1 MFRKRLFAFCL
12 LSLLLIP
19 MAAAQD
25 DKKPTIGILR
35 FGTITGLT
43 LTEYGI
49 LEALELYDFIS
60 AEERA
65 QMAEY
70 QDLEGEK
77 VNIIWGNAN
86 FDISSINLILE
97 DMLDQ
102 DVDALVTISTPVTQA
117 AVNVTSNMDDPP
129 AVLFTAVY
137 SPYKSGIADSSCI
150 KPDHVTGV
158 ETRTP
163 YENIISL
170 LLLQNPDMKK
180 IGIIYSSLETS
191 GVFGA
196 EEVSEISESLGLTI
210 ESIAVSF
217 IPDIPLAAEGLIA
230 KGIEAFLIPMDTMTT
245 RGLPLLVQTATT
257 NNVPIFHSTL
267 GGIFSGATVSAGST
281 LYYLRG
287 VNLGYILAAH
297 LNGELDIATAGIQ
310 ASDFMYVGI
319 NMNMARAQNIEIS
332 EALMAEADVVLEAGG
347 GFRVA
352 ALSRM
357 GGQATI
363 TIAEEFRVLVD
374 ILGRSGQFPISP
386 EIAAFLER
394 LPPYDYEAGGEAFL
408 ESILCTPERIAEE
421 QAELDASSE

>member
-1 MFRKRLFAFCL
+1 MFKKGLWVFML
-12 LSLLLIP
+12 LSLLIP

-25 DKKPTIGILR
+25 DSKPTIGIFR
-35 FGTITGLT
+35 FGSITGLT
-43 LTEYGI
+43 LTEHGI
-49 LEALELYDFIS
+49 LNALELYDFIS

-65 QMAEY
+65 QLADY

-77 VNIIWGNAN
+77 VNIIWENAN

-97 DMLDQ
+97 DMLDRGV
-102 DVDALVTISTPVTQA
+102 DVLVTISTPVTQA
-117 AVNVTSNMDDPP
+117 AVNVTSDMDDPP

-163 YENIISL
+163 YENIVSL
-170 LLLQNPDMKK
+170 LLLQNPDMEK

-196 EEVSEISESLGLTI
+196 EEVTEIGESLGLTI
-210 ESIAVSF
+210 ESAAVSS

-230 KGIEAFLIPMDTMTT
+230 KGIEALLIPMDTMTT
-245 RGLPLLVQTATT
+245 RGLPLLTQTAVT
-257 NNVPIFHSTL
+257 NSIPVFHSTL
-267 GGIFSGATVSAGST
+267 GGVYSGATVSAGST

-297 LNGELDIATAGIQ
+297 LNDELDIAAAGIK
-310 ASDFMYVGI
+310 ATDFMYVGV
-319 NMNMARAQNIEIS
+319 NMNMAKAQNIEIS
-332 EALMAEADVVLEAGG
+332 EDLMAEADIVLEEGG

-357 GGQATI
+357 GDQSTI
-363 TIAEEFRVLVD
+363 TIAEEFRVLVNV
-374 ILGRSGQFPISP
+374 LGSSGQLPISP
-386 EIAAFLER
+386 EIAAFLDM
-394 LPPYDYEAGGEAFL
+394 LPPYDYMAGGEAFL
-408 ESILCTPERIAEE
+408 ESILCTPEQIAAE
-421 QAELDASSE
+421 QAELDARSE

>member
-1 MFRKRLFAFCL
+1 MFKKGL
-12 LSLLLIP
+12 LVFMLMSLLIP

-25 DKKPTIGILR
+25 DSKPTIGIFR

-43 LTEYGI
+43 LTEHGI
-49 LEALELYDFIS
+49 LNALELYGFIS

-65 QMAEY
+65 QLDDY

-77 VNIIWGNAN
+77 VDIIWGDAN

-97 DMLDQ
+97 DMLDRGI
-102 DVDALVTISTPVTQA
+102 DVLVTISTPVTQA
-117 AVNVTSNMDDPP
+117 AVNVTLDMDDPP

-163 YENIISL
+163 YENIVSL

-196 EEVSEISESLGLTI
+196 EEVTEIAESLGLTI
-210 ESIAVSF
+210 ESAAVTS
-217 IPDIPLAAEGLIA
+217 IPDIPLAADGLIT
-230 KGIEAFLIPMDTMTT
+230 KGIEALLIPMDTMTT
-245 RGLPLLVQTATT
+245 RGLPLLVETAVT
-257 NNVPIFHSTL
+257 NDIPIFHSTL
-267 GGIFSGATVSAGST
+267 GGVYSGATVSAGST

-297 LNGELDIATAGIQ
+297 LNDELDIAAAGIK
-310 ASDFMYVGI
+310 AADFMYVGI
-319 NMNMARAQNIEIS
+319 NMNLARAQNIEVS
-332 EALMAEADVVLEAGG
+332 EALMAEADIVLEEGG

-357 GGQATI
+357 GGQSAI
-363 TIAEEFRVLVD
+363 TIAEEFRVLVN
-374 ILGRSGQFPISP
+374 ILGSSGQLPISP
-386 EIAAFLER
+386 EISAFLDM
-394 LPPYDYEAGGEAFL
+394 LPPYDYMAGGEAFL
-408 ESILCTPERIAEE
+408 ESILCTPEQIAAE
-421 QAELDASSE
+421 QAELDAQGE

>member
-1 MFRKRLFAFCL
+1 MFKKGLLAFML
-12 LSLLLIP
+12 MSLLIP

-25 DKKPTIGILR
+25 DSKPTIGIFR

-43 LTEYGI
+43 LTEHGI
-49 LEALELYDFIS
+49 LNALELYGFIS

-65 QMAEY
+65 QLDEY

-77 VNIIWGNAN
+77 VDIIWGDAN

-97 DMLDQ
+97 DMLDRGI
-102 DVDALVTISTPVTQA
+102 DVLVTISTPVTQA
-117 AVNVTSNMDDPP
+117 AVNVTLDMDDPP

-163 YENIISL
+163 YENIVSL

-196 EEVSEISESLGLTI
+196 EEVTEIAEALGLTI
-210 ESIAVSF
+210 ESAAVTS
-217 IPDIPLAAEGLIA
+217 IPDIPLAADGLIT
-230 KGIEAFLIPMDTMTT
+230 KGIEALLIPMDTMTT
-245 RGLPLLVQTATT
+245 RGLPLLVETAVT
-257 NNVPIFHSTL
+257 NDIPIFHSTL
-267 GGIFSGATVSAGST
+267 GGVYSGATVSAGST

-297 LNGELDIATAGIQ
+297 LNDELDIAAAGIK
-310 ASDFMYVGI
+310 AADFMYVGI
-319 NMNMARAQNIEIS
+319 NMNLARAQNIEVS
-332 EALMAEADVVLEAGG
+332 EALMAEADIVLEEGG

-357 GGQATI
+357 GGQSAI
-363 TIAEEFRVLVD
+363 TIAEEFRVLVN
-374 ILGRSGQFPISP
+374 ILGSSGQLPISP
-386 EIAAFLER
+386 EISAFLDM
-394 LPPYDYEAGGEAFL
+394 LPPYDYMAGGEAFL
-408 ESILCTPERIAEE
+408 ESILCTPEQIAAE
-421 QAELDASSE
+421 QAELDAQGE

>member
-1 MFRKRLFAFCL
+1 MFKKGLLAFML
-12 LSLLLIP
+12 LSLLIP
-19 MAAAQD
+19 LAAAQD
-25 DKKPTIGILR
+25 DSKPTIGIFR

-43 LTEYGI
+43 LTEHGI
-49 LEALELYDFIS
+49 LNALELYGFIS

-65 QMAEY
+65 QLDEY

-77 VNIIWGNAN
+77 VDIIWGDAN

-97 DMLDQ
+97 DMLDRGI
-102 DVDALVTISTPVTQA
+102 DVLVTISTPVTQA
-117 AVNVTSNMDDPP
+117 AVNVTLDMDDPP

-163 YENIISL
+163 YENIVSL

-196 EEVSEISESLGLTI
+196 EEVTEIAEALGLTI
-210 ESIAVSF
+210 ESAAVTS
-217 IPDIPLAAEGLIA
+217 IPDIPLAADGLIT
-230 KGIEAFLIPMDTMTT
+230 KGIEALLIPMDTMTT
-245 RGLPLLVQTATT
+245 RGLPLLVDTAVT
-257 NNVPIFHSTL
+257 NDIPIFHSTL
-267 GGIFSGATVSAGST
+267 GGVYSGATVSAGST

-297 LNGELDIATAGIQ
+297 LNDELDIAAAGIK
-310 ASDFMYVGI
+310 AADFMYVGI
-319 NMNMARAQNIEIS
+319 NMNLARAQNIEVS
-332 EALMAEADVVLEAGG
+332 EALMAEADIVLEEGG

-357 GGQATI
+357 GGQSAI
-363 TIAEEFRVLVD
+363 TIAEEFRVLVN
-374 ILGRSGQFPISP
+374 ILGSSGQLPISP
-386 EIAAFLER
+386 EISAFLDM
-394 LPPYDYEAGGEAFL
+394 LPPYDYMAGGEVFL
-408 ESILCTPERIAEE
+408 ESILCTPEQIAAE
-421 QAELDASSE
+421 QAELDAQGE

>member
-1 MFRKRLFAFCL
+1 MFKKGLLAFML
-12 LSLLLIP
+12 LSLLIP

-25 DKKPTIGILR
+25 DSKPTIGIFR

-43 LTEYGI
+43 LTEHGI
-49 LEALELYDFIS
+49 LNALELYGFIS

-65 QMAEY
+65 QLDDY
-70 QDLEGEK
+70 QDIEGEK
-77 VNIIWGNAN
+77 VNIIWGDAN

-97 DMLDQ
+97 DMLDRGI
-102 DVDALVTISTPVTQA
+102 DVLVTISTPVTQA
-117 AVNVTSNMDDPP
+117 AVNVTLDMDDPP

-163 YENIISL
+163 YENIVSL

-196 EEVSEISESLGLTI
+196 EEVTEIAEALGLTI
-210 ESIAVSF
+210 ESAAVTS
-217 IPDIPLAAEGLIA
+217 IPDIPLAADGLIT
-230 KGIEAFLIPMDTMTT
+230 KGIEALLIPMDTMTT
-245 RGLPLLVQTATT
+245 RGLPLLVDTAVT
-257 NNVPIFHSTL
+257 NDIPIFHSTL
-267 GGIFSGATVSAGST
+267 GGVYSGATVSAGST

-297 LNGELDIATAGIQ
+297 LNDELDIAAAGIK
-310 ASDFMYVGI
+310 AADFMYVGI
-319 NMNMARAQNIEIS
+319 NMNLAKAQNIEVS
-332 EALMAEADVVLEAGG
+332 EALMAEADIVLEEGG

-357 GGQATI
+357 GGQSAI
-363 TIAEEFRVLVD
+363 TIAEEFRVLVN
-374 ILGRSGQFPISP
+374 ILGSSGQLPISP
-386 EIAAFLER
+386 EISAFLDM
-394 LPPYDYEAGGEAFL
+394 LPPYDYMAGGEAFL
-408 ESILCTPERIAEE
+408 ESILCTPEQIAAE
-421 QAELDASSE
+421 QAELDAQGE

>member
-1 MFRKRLFAFCL
+1 MFKKGLLAFML
-12 LSLLLIP
+12 LSLLIP

-25 DKKPTIGILR
+25 DSKPTIGIFR

-43 LTEYGI
+43 LTEHGI
-49 LEALELYDFIS
+49 LNALELYGFIS

-65 QMAEY
+65 QLDDY
-70 QDLEGEK
+70 QDIEGEK
-77 VNIIWGNAN
+77 VDIIWGDAN

-97 DMLDQ
+97 DMLDRGI
-102 DVDALVTISTPVTQA
+102 DVLVTISTPVTQA
-117 AVNVTSNMDDPP
+117 AVNVTLDMDDPP

-163 YENIISL
+163 YENIVSL

-196 EEVSEISESLGLTI
+196 EEVTEIAEALGLTI
-210 ESIAVSF
+210 ESAAVTS
-217 IPDIPLAAEGLIA
+217 IPDIPLAADGLIT
-230 KGIEAFLIPMDTMTT
+230 KGIEALLIPMDTMTT
-245 RGLPLLVQTATT
+245 RGLPLLVETAVT
-257 NNVPIFHSTL
+257 NDIPIFHSTL
-267 GGIFSGATVSAGST
+267 GGVYSGATVSAGST

-297 LNGELDIATAGIQ
+297 LNDELDIAAAGIK
-310 ASDFMYVGI
+310 AADFMYVGI
-319 NMNMARAQNIEIS
+319 NMNLARAQNIEVS
-332 EALMAEADVVLEAGG
+332 EALMAEADIVLEEGG

-357 GGQATI
+357 GGQSAI
-363 TIAEEFRVLVD
+363 TIAEEFRVLVN
-374 ILGRSGQFPISP
+374 ILGSSGQLPISP
-386 EIAAFLER
+386 EISAFLDM
-394 LPPYDYEAGGEAFL
+394 LPPYDYMAGGETFL
-408 ESILCTPERIAEE
+408 ESILCTPEQIAAE
-421 QAELDASSE
+421 QAELDAQSE

>member
-1 MFRKRLFAFCL
+1 MFKKGLLAFML
-12 LSLLLIP
+12 LSLLIP

-25 DKKPTIGILR
+25 DSKPTIGIFR

-43 LTEYGI
+43 LTEHGI
-49 LEALELYDFIS
+49 LNALELYGFIS

-65 QMAEY
+65 QLDEY

-77 VNIIWGNAN
+77 VDIIWGDAN

-97 DMLDQ
+97 DMLDRGI
-102 DVDALVTISTPVTQA
+102 DVLVTISTPVTQA
-117 AVNVTSNMDDPP
+117 AVNVTLDMDDPP

-163 YENIISL
+163 YENIVSL

-196 EEVSEISESLGLTI
+196 EEVTEIAEALGLTI
-210 ESIAVSF
+210 ESAAVTS
-217 IPDIPLAAEGLIA
+217 IPDIPLAADGLIT
-230 KGIEAFLIPMDTMTT
+230 KGIEALLIPMDTMTT
-245 RGLPLLVQTATT
+245 RGLPLLVDTAVT
-257 NNVPIFHSTL
+257 NDIPIFHSTL
-267 GGIFSGATVSAGST
+267 GGVYSGATVSAGST

-297 LNGELDIATAGIQ
+297 LNDELDIAAAGIK
-310 ASDFMYVGI
+310 AADFMYVGI
-319 NMNMARAQNIEIS
+319 NMNLARAQNIEVS
-332 EALMAEADVVLEAGG
+332 EALMAEADIVLEEGG

-357 GGQATI
+357 GGQSAI
-363 TIAEEFRVLVD
+363 TIAEEFRVLVN
-374 ILGRSGQFPISP
+374 ILGSSGQLPISP
-386 EIAAFLER
+386 EISAFLDM
-394 LPPYDYEAGGEAFL
+394 LPPYDYMAGGEAFL
-408 ESILCTPERIAEE
+408 ESILCTPEQIAAE
-421 QAELDASSE
+421 QAELDAQGE

>member
-1 MFRKRLFAFCL
+1 MFKKGLLAFML
-12 LSLLLIP
+12 LSLLIP
-19 MAAAQD
+19 LAAAQD
-25 DKKPTIGILR
+25 DSKPAIGIFR

-43 LTEYGI
+43 LTEHGI
-49 LEALELYDFIS
+49 LNALELYGFIS

-65 QMAEY
+65 QLDEY

-77 VNIIWGNAN
+77 VDIIWGDAN

-97 DMLDQ
+97 DMLDRGV
-102 DVDALVTISTPVTQA
+102 DVLVTISTPVTQA
-117 AVNVTSNMDDPP
+117 AVNVTSDMDDPP

-163 YENIISL
+163 YENIVSL

-196 EEVSEISESLGLTI
+196 EEVTEIAEALGLTI
-210 ESIAVSF
+210 ESAAVTS
-217 IPDIPLAAEGLIA
+217 IPDIPLAADGLIT
-230 KGIEAFLIPMDTMTT
+230 KGVEALLIPMDTMTT
-245 RGLPLLVQTATT
+245 RGLPLLVDTAVT
-257 NNVPIFHSTL
+257 NDIPIFHSTL
-267 GGIFSGATVSAGST
+267 GGVYSGATVSAGST

-297 LNGELDIATAGIQ
+297 LNDDLDIAAAGIK
-310 ASDFMYVGI
+310 AADFMYVGI
-319 NMNMARAQNIEIS
+319 NMNLARAQNIEVS
-332 EALMAEADVVLEAGG
+332 EALMAEADIVLEEGG

-357 GGQATI
+357 GGQSAI
-363 TIAEEFRVLVD
+363 TIAEEFRVLVN
-374 ILGRSGQFPISP
+374 ILGSSGQLPISP
-386 EIAAFLER
+386 EISAFLDM
-394 LPPYDYEAGGEAFL
+394 LPPYDYMAGGEAFL
-408 ESILCTPERIAEE
+408 ESILCTPEQIAAE
-421 QAELDASSE
+421 QAELDAQSE